1 MFKRTLAVI
10 TVAGMVFSLASCSKK
25 KPTTR
30 QERERQRAIEDI
42 KKKATKVLKKTEFAA
57 EDAAITAQVMAK
69 YALDDELKTADIKI
83 STEKKVVYLT
93 GSVPSEVIKKKA
105 EGVARGVKDVVG
117 VSNKL
122 TISEEVPENY
132 FE

>member
-1 MFKRTLAVI
+1 MLRRIVLILAI
-10 TVAGMVFSLASCSKK
+10 AGMVFSVASCSKK

-42 KKKATKVLKKTEFAA
+42 KKKATRALKKTEFAA

-69 YALDDELKTADIKI
+69 YAFDDELKTADIKV

-93 GSVPSEVIKKKA
+93 GSVPSEAIKKKA
-105 EGVARGVKDVVG
+105 EEMARGIRDVVG

-122 TISEEVPENY
+122 TISEEVKENY